1 MKNKTV
7 KVENVHVEGLDELKK
22 LSQDLLEQAEQLSNT
37 IERFNQLKLII
48 STRNDRFIPEDND
61 GIKCGNPVSKNF

>member
-22 LSQDLLEQAEQLSNT
+22 LSQDLVAQAEQLSNT
-37 IERFNQLKLII
+37 IERINQLKIVGSLN
-48 STRNDRFIPEDND
+48 SRE
-61 GIKCGNPVSKNF
+61 V